1 MIIQGSIKSYH
12 RPDLSVPVLVRRR
25 AGTMIYSRR
34 SGKYFGSPGDG
45 RRRIKLSPEERTQV
59 SQEHPRTFVAADG
72 MPISKERRRRRY
84 CVPGLPEAPQPLPD
98 PRLAWG
104 LVLQYDVTSFLKQ
117 ALLVADIHAA
127 HTLAQHGEVPDKH
140 PPRSIAT

>member
-1 MIIQGSIKSYH
+1 MISQGSIKSYH
-12 RPDLSVPVLVRRR
+12 RPDLSVPVSVRRR

-34 SGKYFGSPGDG
+34 SGKYL

-98 PRLAWG
+98 PRELARG
-104 LVLQYDVTSFLKQ
+104 LVYDVTSFLKQ

-140 PPRSIAT
+140 TPRSIAT